1 MNPKHVVGLVGPE
14 SCGKSVL
21 AGQLAAELNCPLVP
35 EMARILL
42 TGQSPPW
49 TAETV
54 EAVAR
59 RQMEEENRARRASPG
74 FLVCDT
80 TLVVIQVWME
90 EAFGTCPS
98 WIREEIA
105 RRPYGLHLLL
115 YPDLPWEPDP
125 LREHPFDR
133 HRLFERYREILIT
146 ARLDFAE
153 IRGAGSKRLANALEA
168 LAAHGLRAC

>member
-1 MNPKHVVGLVGPE
+1 MNPKHVVSLVGPE

-21 AGQLAAELNCPLVP
+21 ARQLAAELNCPLVP

-42 TGQSPPW
+42 TGQLPPW

-59 RQMEEENRARRASPG
+59 RQLEEEDLARMASPG

-80 TLVVIQVWME
+80 NLVVIQVWME
-90 EAFGTCPS
+90 EAFGTCPA
-98 WIREEIA
+98 WIRDEIA
-105 RRPYGLHLLL
+105 HRPYGLHLLL

-125 LREHPFDR
+125 LREHPHDR
-133 HRLFERYREILIT
+133 HRLFERYRQILM
-146 ARLDFAE
+146 AAGLDFAE
-153 IRGAGSKRLANALEA
+153 IRGAGSSRLANAMEA
-168 LAAHGLRAC
+168 LATHGLRAC